1 MPQIPDE
8 LRINTL
14 ISDCLSNL
22 PTGYESVVSF
32 LAITVVGDWVFPR
45 RFKDTLLL
53 EAVLRVLHDHFFLL
67 GPIDQDNAEQLRINI
82 LSFLNEDA
90 EFNKTI
96 EKKINLLKRPS
107 RLNSKLIEQ
116 FRDIVNSSEGID
128 FIDSPEQN
136 GLLRSGLGIYRENN
150 KLFINRFYADHS
162 LIVNFLK
169 YIFWE
174 LLRRELLNIFKL
186 LIKLLIKLLNIVKG
200 LWSSPIIKF
209 SLTVIFTSII
219 SIIVYQNLL
228 SPPSVPKPSLS
239 PVVNSKQIA
248 ALCNN
253 DKQYGNLNISCGHP
267 ANNKEEDANKPDSLI
282 YKNNQDILGQI
293 KSGTLSEKDVYPIA
307 AVVPLTGQARDVA
320 DNMLRAIARK
330 QKTYN
335 DEQNG
340 SKLFVLIADDKN
352 ETSTGQNIAK
362 KLGEIKVLLGVVGSY
377 SSSNSAGVI
386 QNYRTSKLV
395 LVSPTTTATL
405 IDLDKSYQ
413 RNIIKNDK
421 TNLDTSFFFR
431 PVGTTESQIEDV
443 LQYLKG
449 EHKTKIILFWDSGDT
464 YAQSLKNE
472 FDDQNKNLSI
482 LAAYD
487 SNGVKAAKLGDKT
500 TKWVSRHDIK
510 QDSTTI
516 LIFQGAYKDTDEVD
530 EPRQKA
536 KKIIRANQGHFLVIG
551 SNPIYRTN
559 LMCDFVGEPNID
571 TDQISRSLLIMQPWF
586 PKFNKKSEARLYP
599 QSLNCNDNDKNI
611 QDSFVPWQS
620 AMSEDAIE
628 MLIYAINQA
637 SKNDDLT
644 REGVQKALMGDEI
657 QDETCT
663 DKNKGING
671 LTGNITLH
679 GSDRCNPSSELVRP
693 IYLKDTKQWQ
703 WQKLPKPY

>member
-22 PTGYESVVSF
+22 PTGDESVVSF

-174 LLRRELLNIFKL
+174 LLRRELLNILKL
-186 LIKLLIKLLNIVKG
+186 IFNGTVP
-200 LWSSPIIKF
+200 SPIIKF
-209 SLTVIFTSII
+209 YLTVISTSII
-219 SIIVYQNLL
+219 SIIVLL
-228 SPPSVPKPSLS
+228 VAYKNFPEFFNKILNSTSVS

-248 ALCNN
+248 ALCD

-362 KLGEIKVLLGVVGSY
+362 KLGEIKLLLGVVGSY

-413 RNIIKNDK
+413 RDIIKNDK

-449 EHKTKIILFWDSGDT
+449 ENKTKIILFWDSGDT

-500 TKWVSRHDIK
+500 TKWVSRPDIK

-516 LIFQGAYKDTDEVD
+516 LIFQGAY
-530 EPRQKA
+530 
-536 KKIIRANQGHFLVIG
+536 
-551 SNPIYRTN
+551 
-559 LMCDFVGEPNID
+559 
-571 TDQISRSLLIMQPWF
+571 
-586 PKFNKKSEARLYP
+586 
-599 QSLNCNDNDKNI
+599 
-611 QDSFVPWQS
+611 
-620 AMSEDAIE
+620 
-628 MLIYAINQA
+628 
-637 SKNDDLT
+637 
-644 REGVQKALMGDEI
+644 
-657 QDETCT
+657 
-663 DKNKGING
+663 
-671 LTGNITLH
+671 
-679 GSDRCNPSSELVRP
+679 
-693 IYLKDTKQWQ
+693 
-703 WQKLPKPY
+703 